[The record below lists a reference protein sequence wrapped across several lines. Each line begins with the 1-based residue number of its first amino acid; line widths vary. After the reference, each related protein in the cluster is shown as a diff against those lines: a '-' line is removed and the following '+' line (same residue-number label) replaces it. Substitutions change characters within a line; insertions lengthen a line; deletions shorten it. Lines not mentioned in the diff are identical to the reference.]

1 MSLKLRDS
9 NVKSKGAM
17 VGGSDANDSSG
28 ENTHGGG
35 RWSSSPHRHHSFYL
49 LHIIQKNVSFFFVH
63 PPNKTNT
70 TATSVIHQTYILI
83 DLCFSLCRGEGE
95 GWIAHAHSMERTTNP
110 AKTSSCMVYVGINI
124 IIYNYLPLRCDVQ
137 KFKS

>member
-35 RWSSSPHRHHSFYL
+35 RWSSSPHLQSSSLFLFVTHYNRKK
-49 LHIIQKNVSFFFVH
+49 IVSFFFVH
-63 PPNKTNT
+63 PPNKNNT
-70 TATSVIHQTYILI
+70 TATTVIHQTYMLTSFETGSSIRLRSSGT
-83 DLCFSLCRGEGE
+83 LFAVCFVRAMLS
-95 GWIAHAHSMERTTNP
+95 
-110 AKTSSCMVYVGINI
+110 I
-124 IIYNYLPLRCDVQ
+124 IFIWSDENN
-137 KFKS
+137 